1 MKVLMILHV
10 IPTDSAVCKFFS
22 LFRCTVTGIE
32 IFRIVELLQNT
43 VVSSNLLKADFLC
56 PQFWKVLT
64 KTVRIIRM
72 AF

>member
-1 MKVLMILHV
+1 MILLV
-10 IPTDSAVCKFFS
+10 ISTDSAVCKLFS

-32 IFRIVELLQNT
+32 IFRIVEFLQNP
-43 VVSSNLLKADFLC
+43 VVSSNLLKADFFC